1 MAIPGR
7 ARHARLLVAILVSI
21 SLATITIDYRQG
33 ESGPLAGLGRAALTA
48 IAPLQSA
55 VSRVTRPVGGFLS
68 TLANLPRVEREN
80 ERLKDELAEARAA
93 VARQASLQ
101 ARYEQLVKLLGL
113 QEELDPPTT
122 AALVIGSGVSNF
134 EWTITID
141 VLIDLAL
148 AVPIDAGTEDGVAV
162 GSPVLAAAGLV
173 GRVVEA
179 GPTSSLVQLII
190 DPDSRVAARLA
201 SSRET
206 GLLVGQGEDDLQ
218 MRGVD
223 PATEV
228 AAGEPVETAGY
239 QGGLY
244 PPGIPIGVVSR
255 VVENPAAL
263 EKFVTVRPAVD
274 FSTLEVVLVVLSE
287 GEG

>member
-1 MAIPGR
+1 MAISGR
-7 ARHARLLVAILVSI
+7 TRNARLLVAILVSI
-21 SLATITIDYRQG
+21 SLATITVDYRQG

-48 IAPLQSA
+48 IAPLQAA
-55 VSRVTRPVGGFLS
+55 VSRVTRPVGDLLS
-68 TLANLPRVEREN
+68 TLADLPRIRREN

-93 VARQASLQ
+93 VARQASLE

-113 QEELDPPTT
+113 QEALEPPTT

-134 EWTITID
+134 EWTVT
-141 VLIDLAL
+141 
-148 AVPIDAGTEDGVAV
+148 IDAGTEDGVGV

-223 PATEV
+223 PATDV

-287 GEG
+287 GAR

>member
-1 MAIPGR
+1 MAISGR
-7 ARHARLLVAILVSI
+7 ARNARLLVAILVSI

-33 ESGPLAGLGRAALTA
+33 ESGVLAGLGRAALTA
-48 IAPLQSA
+48 IAPLQAA
-55 VSRVTRPVGGFLS
+55 VSRITRPVGDFLS
-68 TLANLPRVEREN
+68 TLANLPRIRREN

-93 VARQASLQ
+93 VARQASLE

-113 QEELDPPTT
+113 QEALDPPTA

-141 VLIDLAL
+141 
-148 AVPIDAGTEDGVAV
+148 AGTEDGVGV

-274 FSTLEVVLVVLSE
+274 FSTLEVVLVVLSSE
-287 GEG
+287 AG

>member
-1 MAIPGR
+1 MAISGR
-7 ARHARLLVAILVSI
+7 ARNARLLVAILVSI

-48 IAPLQSA
+48 IAPLQAA
-55 VSRVTRPVGGFLS
+55 VSRITRPVGDFLS
-68 TLANLPRVEREN
+68 TLANLPRIRREN

-93 VARQASLQ
+93 VARQASLE

-113 QEELDPPTT
+113 QEALDPPTA

-141 VLIDLAL
+141 
-148 AVPIDAGTEDGVAV
+148 AGTEDGVGV

-274 FSTLEVVLVVLSE
+274 FSTLEVVLVVLSS
-287 GEG
+287 GAG

>member
-1 MAIPGR
+1 MALSGR
-7 ARHARLLVAILVSI
+7 TRSVRLLVVALVSI

-33 ESGPLAGLGRAALTA
+33 RSGPLAGLGRVALTA
-48 IAPLQSA
+48 IAPLQAA

-68 TLANLPRVEREN
+68 TLANLPRVQREN
-80 ERLKDELAEARAA
+80 ERLEAELAQARAA
-93 VARQASLQ
+93 VARQASLE

-113 QEELDPPTT
+113 EEELDPPTT

-141 VLIDLAL
+141 
-148 AVPIDAGTEDGVAV
+148 AGTEDGVGV
-162 GSPVLAAAGLV
+162 GSPVLAPAGLV

-201 SSRET
+201 TSRET

-287 GEG
+287 GAG

>member
-1 MAIPGR
+1 MALSSR
-7 ARHARLLVAILVSI
+7 TRSARLLVVVLVSI

-33 ESGPLAGLGRAALTA
+33 RSGPLAGLGRAALTA
-48 IAPLQSA
+48 IGPLQAA
-55 VSRVTRPVGGFLS
+55 VSRITRPVGGFLS
-68 TLANLPRVEREN
+68 TLANLPRIQREN
-80 ERLKDELAEARAA
+80 ERLEAEVAEARAA
-93 VARQASLQ
+93 LARQASLE

-113 QEELDPPTT
+113 EEELDPPTT

-141 VLIDLAL
+141 
-148 AVPIDAGTEDGVAV
+148 AGTDDGVGV
-162 GSPVLAAAGLV
+162 GSPVLAPAGLV

-201 SSRET
+201 TSRET

-228 AAGEPVETAGY
+228 EAGEPVETAGY

-274 FSTLEVVLVVLSE
+274 FSTLEVVLVVLSR
-287 GEG
+287 GAG

>member
-7 ARHARLLVAILVSI
+7 ARNARLLVAVLVSI
-21 SLATITIDYRQG
+21 SLATITVDYRQG

-48 IAPLQSA
+48 IAPLQAA
-55 VSRVTRPVGGFLS
+55 VSRVIRPVGDLLS
-68 TLANLPRVEREN
+68 TLANLPRIRREN
-80 ERLKDELAEARAA
+80 ERLRSELAEARAA
-93 VARQASLQ
+93 VARQASLE

-113 QEELDPPTT
+113 AEALDPPTT

-141 VLIDLAL
+141 
-148 AVPIDAGTEDGVAV
+148 AGTDDGVGV

-206 GLLVGQGEDDLQ
+206 GLLIGQGEDDLR

-287 GEG
+287 GAG

>member
-1 MAIPGR
+1 MAISGR
-7 ARHARLLVAILVSI
+7 ARNARLLVVILVSI

-48 IAPLQSA
+48 IAPLQAA
-55 VSRVTRPVGGFLS
+55 VSRITRPVGDFLS
-68 TLANLPRVEREN
+68 TLANLPRIRREN

-93 VARQASLQ
+93 VARQASLE

-113 QEELDPPTT
+113 QEALDPPTA

-141 VLIDLAL
+141 
-148 AVPIDAGTEDGVAV
+148 AGTEDGVGV

-274 FSTLEVVLVVLSE
+274 FSTLEVVLVVLSS
-287 GEG
+287 GAG

>member
-141 VLIDLAL
+141 
-148 AVPIDAGTEDGVAV
+148 AGTEDGVAV

>member
-1 MAIPGR
+1 MAIAGR
-7 ARHARLLVAILVSI
+7 ARNARLLVAVLVSI
-21 SLATITIDYRQG
+21 SLVTITIDYRQG
-33 ESGPLAGLGRAALTA
+33 GSGPLAGLGRAALTA
-48 IAPLQSA
+48 IAPLQAA
-55 VSRVTRPVGGFLS
+55 VSRITRPVGDLLS
-68 TLANLPRVEREN
+68 TLANLPRIRREN

-93 VARQASLQ
+93 VARQASLE

-113 QEELDPPTT
+113 QEALDPPTA

-141 VLIDLAL
+141 
-148 AVPIDAGTEDGVAV
+148 AGTEDGVEV

-173 GRVVEA
+173 GRVVKA

-218 MRGVD
+218 MRGID

-274 FSTLEVVLVVLSE
+274 FSTLEVVLVVLSSRAR
-287 GEG
+287 

>member
-1 MAIPGR
+1 MAISGR
-7 ARHARLLVAILVSI
+7 TRNARLLVAILVSI
-21 SLATITIDYRQG
+21 SLATITVDYRQG

-48 IAPLQSA
+48 IAPLQAA
-55 VSRVTRPVGGFLS
+55 VSRVTRPVGDLLS
-68 TLANLPRVEREN
+68 TLANLPRIRREN

-93 VARQASLQ
+93 VARQASLE

-113 QEELDPPTT
+113 QEALDPPTT

-141 VLIDLAL
+141 
-148 AVPIDAGTEDGVAV
+148 AGTEDGVGV

-287 GEG
+287 GAP

>member
-1 MAIPGR
+1 MAVSGR
-7 ARHARLLVAILVSI
+7 ARNARLLVAVLVSI
-21 SLATITIDYRQG
+21 SLATITLDYRQG

-48 IAPLQSA
+48 IAPLQAA
-55 VSRVTRPVGGFLS
+55 VSRVMRPVGDLAS
-68 TLANLPRVEREN
+68 TLVDLPRIRREN
-80 ERLKDELAEARAA
+80 ERLKAELAEARAA
-93 VARQASLQ
+93 VARQASLE
-101 ARYEQLVKLLGL
+101 ARYEQLAKLLDL
-113 QEELDPPTT
+113 KEALEPPTT

-141 VLIDLAL
+141 
-148 AVPIDAGTEDGVAV
+148 AGTDDGVGV

-173 GRVVEA
+173 GHVVEA

-201 SSRET
+201 GSRET
-206 GLLVGQGEDDLQ
+206 GLLVGQGEDDLR
-218 MRGVD
+218 MLGVD

-287 GEG
+287 GTG

>member
-1 MAIPGR
+1 MAISGR
-7 ARHARLLVAILVSI
+7 TRNARLLVAILVSL
-21 SLATITIDYRQG
+21 SLATITVDYRQG

-48 IAPLQSA
+48 IAPLQAA
-55 VSRVTRPVGGFLS
+55 VSRVTRPVGDLLS
-68 TLANLPRVEREN
+68 TLANLPRIRREN

-93 VARQASLQ
+93 VARQASLE

-113 QEELDPPTT
+113 QEALDPPTT

-141 VLIDLAL
+141 
-148 AVPIDAGTEDGVAV
+148 AGTEDGVGV

-206 GLLVGQGEDDLQ
+206 GLLVGQGQDDLQ

-255 VVENPAAL
+255 VLEDPAAL

-287 GEG
+287 GAR

>member
-1 MAIPGR
+1 MAISGR
-7 ARHARLLVAILVSI
+7 ARNARLLVAILVSI

-48 IAPLQSA
+48 IAPLQAA
-55 VSRVTRPVGGFLS
+55 VSRITRPVGDFLS
-68 TLANLPRVEREN
+68 TLANLPRIRREN

-93 VARQASLQ
+93 VARQASLE

-113 QEELDPPTT
+113 QEALDPPTA

-141 VLIDLAL
+141 
-148 AVPIDAGTEDGVAV
+148 AGTEDGVGV

-173 GRVVEA
+173 GRVVKA

-274 FSTLEVVLVVLSE
+274 FSTLEVVLVVLSSE
-287 GEG
+287 AG